1 MSWASRAAAN
11 IFPLSREKDDLALA
25 LHEWRYT
32 GDYNDLEAPIETCK
46 LCDHPDIRYQFE
58 IQNLHTAETLLV
70 GSECINRFNIAAT
83 DEEGRTLDADGTRK
97 KLAKDRRKLVDDA
110 RRRRLVKALVALAH
124 ADKEF
129 NIHSFI
135 DYLQKRDAFT
145 PYQVTTLMWRFEKH
159 GIDHNPKD
167 FKITIKRGRE
177 KAQLVKMSDWQLRRL
192 LPCLSTGQ
200 RDYLHREGLHPSEQ
214 GNA

>member
-11 IFPLSREKDDLALA
+11 ILPLSREKDDLAVA
-25 LHEWRYT
+25 LREWRYT
-32 GDYNDLEAPIETCK
+32 GDYHDLETPCEDCE

-58 IQNLHTAETLLV
+58 IQNLHTANTLLV

-124 ADKEF
+124 IDREF

-145 PYQVTTLMWRFEKH
+145 PSQVSTLMWRFEQH
-159 GIDHNPKD
+159 GIDYNPRD
-167 FKITIKRGRE
+167 FKLTIRRGRE
-177 KAQLVKMSDWQLRRL
+177 KAQLEKMSDWQLQRL
-192 LPCLSTGQ
+192 LPCLSPSQ
-200 RDYLHREGLHPSEQ
+200 RTYLQREGLYPSAQ
-214 GNA
+214 GDA

>member
-11 IFPLSREKDDLALA
+11 ILPLSREKNDLAVA

-46 LCDHPDIRYQFE
+46 LCDHLDIRYQFE

-83 DEEGRTLDADGTRK
+83 DEEGRTLDADGTRR

-124 ADKEF
+124 VDKEF
-129 NIHSFI
+129 PIHSFI
-135 DYLQKRDAFT
+135 DYLHKRDAFT
-145 PYQVTTLMWRFEKH
+145 PRQVTTLLWRFDTS
-159 GIDHNPKD
+159 GIDHNPRD

-177 KAQLVKMSDWQLRRL
+177 KAQLEEMSDWQLKRL
-192 LPCLSTGQ
+192 LPCLSPSQ
-200 RDYLHREGLHPSEQ
+200 RAYLEREGLYLASHSST
-214 GNA
+214 